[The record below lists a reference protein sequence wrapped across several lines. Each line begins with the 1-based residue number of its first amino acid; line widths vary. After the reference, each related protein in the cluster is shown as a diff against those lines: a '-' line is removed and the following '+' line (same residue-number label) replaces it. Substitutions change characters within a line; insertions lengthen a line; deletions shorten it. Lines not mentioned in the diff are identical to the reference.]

1 MQKIILH
8 CIFVVGPLT
17 SWLFSRVWVK
27 AIQGY
32 LTVALGFCWVLEN
45 CIYSN
50 IFYLQAEILNDHLKD
65 KDFFTLVQRPLKF
78 FVILD
83 SQMPFECA
91 VCYLHVLYVFIELL
105 IPCFAKIS
113 KFMTFFTCL
122 QDLAFTQRE
131 ISFLI
136 FCLNRCVNKSIAASQ
151 T

>member
-27 AIQGY
+27 AVQGY
-32 LTVALGFCWVLEN
+32 LTVAFGFCWVLEN

-50 IFYLQAEILNDHLKD
+50 IFCLQAEILNDHLKD
-65 KDFFTLVQRPLKF
+65 KDFFTIVQRSLKF

-83 SQMPFECA
+83 SQMPFEWI
-91 VCYLHVLYVFIELL
+91 YLHVLYVFIELL
-105 IPCFAKIS
+105 IPCFAKTS
-113 KFMTFFTCL
+113 KFMTFFMCL
-122 QDLAFTQRE
+122 QGLAFTQRE

>member
-65 KDFFTLVQRPLKF
+65 KDFFTLVQRSLKF

-91 VCYLHVLYVFIELL
+91 ICYLHVLYVFIKLL

-131 ISFLI
+131 IFFLI

>member
-65 KDFFTLVQRPLKF
+65 KDFFTLVQRSLKF

-91 VCYLHVLYVFIELL
+91 ICYLHVLYVFTELL

-122 QDLAFTQRE
+122 QGLAFTQRE